1 MKNERIENITEV
13 QPVEEIKPI
22 VEPIRGVVTDCRY
35 LNVREAPDQDAA
47 VLTTIKALS
56 EVLIDEPESTEDFY
70 KVYTETGIEGYCMKK
85 FIAV

>member
-1 MKNERIENITEV
+1 MKNERIEKITEV
-13 QPVEEIKPI
+13 EPVEEIKPI

-56 EVLIDEPESTEDFY
+56 EVLIDEPESTDDFY
-70 KVYTETGIEGYCMKK
+70 KVCTETGIEGYCMKK